1 MVVLARRDPLAYASP
16 MRIRVVLSVI
26 LAVAIPACFKE
37 LPTVPEGS
45 EDTGAAGST
54 SPTDAPTEMSESSAS
69 SSGAATTIPADSD
82 ADMLTTGD
90 GPPPDEQL
98 FACFAAFCDVWVLPN
113 CAKGCEL
120 DGAGR
125 CLLEQMRDRATRRGD
140 VRVCGDGCERTVLA
154 IRGAGT
160 DEVERQTATELG
172 NGGLADYQ
180 PHKQCLLREPEFFA
194 GCLESL
200 TPDCVEMAK
209 WFKSCGDTP
218 LVCGGG

>member
-1 MVVLARRDPLAYASP
+1 MAARDPLAYASP
-16 MRIRVVLSVI
+16 MRIRVVLSTI
-26 LAVAIPACFKE
+26 LAVASPACFKE

-45 EDTGAAGST
+45 EDTGAVGST
-54 SPTDAPTEMSESSAS
+54 STSDAPTEMSESSAS
-69 SSGAATTIPADSD
+69 SSGAAGTMIPSDSD
-82 ADMLTTGD
+82 VDMATTGVV
-90 GPPPDEQL
+90 PPPEEQL
-98 FACFAAFCDVWVLPN
+98 FACFVEFCDVWVPPN

-125 CLLEQMRDRATRRGD
+125 CLLEQMRDRSTRRGD
-140 VRVCGDGCERTVLA
+140 VRVCGDTCERTVLA
-154 IRGAGT
+154 IRGGGT

-172 NGGLADYQ
+172 NGGLVDYQ
-180 PHKQCLLREPEFFA
+180 PHKKCLLREPEFFA

-200 TPDCVEMAK
+200 TPACVDMAQ